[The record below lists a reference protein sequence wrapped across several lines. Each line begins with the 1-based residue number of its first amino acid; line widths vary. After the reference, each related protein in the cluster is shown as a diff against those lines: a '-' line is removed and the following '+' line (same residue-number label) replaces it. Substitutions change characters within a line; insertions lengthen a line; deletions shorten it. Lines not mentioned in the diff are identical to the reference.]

1 MAMKSPAVKN
11 PVANDADKQ
20 KKAAALAAF
29 EFIKPGMKLGLGT
42 GSTANFFIEELGKRV
57 KVGLDV
63 QCVPTSR
70 ATNEL
75 AKKLGIKLVNF
86 ETVPYLD
93 MTVDGADEFDPQ
105 FRLIKGGG
113 GALLSE
119 KIVASASRYMVVI
132 ADKSKQVKQ
141 LGKFS
146 LPVEVVPF
154 GVKSTAWKIER
165 ALKHLKLEGKM
176 VLRTKDKKPF
186 VSDAGH
192 FIIDISAGSIPEPE
206 KLDGYLN
213 NTPGVIDT
221 GLFIGLCGIV
231 LMGTDNGVEKFIR
244 K

>member
-1 MAMKSPAVKN
+1 MAVTN
-11 PVANDADKQ
+11 ADKQ
-20 KKAAALAAF
+20 KQAAALAAF
-29 EFIKPGMKLGLGT
+29 EYVKPGMKIGLGT
-42 GSTANFFIEELGKRV
+42 GSTANMFIEELGKRV
-57 KVGLDV
+57 KNGLDV

-70 ATNEL
+70 ATFTL
-75 AKKLGIKLVNF
+75 AKSLGINVINF
-86 ETVPYLD
+86 ETAPYLD
-93 MTVDGADEFDPQ
+93 LAVDGADEFDTE

-141 LGKFS
+141 LGKFP

-176 VLRTKDKKPF
+176 VLRSKDGKPF
-186 VSDAGH
+186 VTDAGH
-192 FIIDISAGSIPEPE
+192 YIIDISIGSIPEPE

-221 GLFIGLCGIV
+221 GFFIGICGIV
-231 LMGTDNGVEKFIR
+231 LMGTDQGVEKLER